1 MAAGEPKFSHITVT
15 PDDED
20 DVVIEAGARPSRSAT
35 PAAPRAEEPVAAP
48 VEAPKAPAAPEA
60 PARAEADDAPKKRA
74 KDADYQETTIDD
86 LKAAPMPLAQK
97 IVLAL
102 AAVGVIA
109 IAVYFFMR

>member
-1 MAAGEPKFSHITVT
+1 MAAGEPKFSHITGT

-20 DVVIEAGARPSRSAT
+20 DVVIEAGARPSRSAA
-35 PAAPRAEEPVAAP
+35 PAARRAEGPVAAS
-48 VEAPKAPAAPEA
+48 VEAPPAPAAPEA

-74 KDADYQETTIDD
+74 KDAGYQETTIDD